1 MTKKTLL
8 SPLGGENNL
17 RLMLGADDF
26 QYSDY
31 CEDPRIQIS
40 RVQFTTSMHRQIVVY
55 LKEGLWSAVVHFP
68 DRSIQVSPDIHDSD
82 TFCKYFEYMT
92 GTVTRF

>member
-31 CEDPRIQIS
+31 CEKPSIQIS

-55 LKEGLWSAVVHFP
+55 LKGGFWSMEVHLP
-68 DRSIQVSPDIHDSD
+68 DRSIQVSPGIRGSD
-82 TFCKYFEYMT
+82 TFCKYFELIT
-92 GTVTRF
+92 GTVTHF